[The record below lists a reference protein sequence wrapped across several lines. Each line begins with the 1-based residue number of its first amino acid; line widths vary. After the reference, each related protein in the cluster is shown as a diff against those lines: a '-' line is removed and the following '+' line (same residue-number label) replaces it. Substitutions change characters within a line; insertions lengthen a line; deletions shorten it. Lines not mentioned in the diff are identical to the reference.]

1 MTFFIENNM
10 AFQIGQSTD
19 HAILELADQM
29 ANLSLIKSMTL
40 LIKNFPH

>member
-19 HAILELADQM
+19 HAILELADQIYDSFDK
-29 ANLSLIKSMTL
+29 NLFTL
-40 LIKNFPH
+40 GVFTDL